1 MVSLRERLAA
11 SDTDAALRLVAEVRP
26 KLFRKVTELR
36 DAHLKGGGELSDR
49 TRDSYAADARRV
61 ACCGGNPLSLAG
73 TAASFRKL
81 RAACLWKTREDLR
94 ECLARADRNRKKG
107 GSGELEALCI
117 YDECLTVL
125 ETRLIELAAMKF
137 EPHTACR
144 REKTHMQ
151 RQKLGRL
158 PKDWIAAVHIRTRSG
173 KYGNAV
179 AVGVLIPVR
188 PEEISNRIRIT
199 MDSTDALVFNI
210 EGSKLRDRGA
220 GIAAHVHGIGQPF
233 RTIKL
238 SAVDQTRQEA
248 FDWLRNQVMAN
259 GGSLIVGKG
268 LTARGMCSAFRA
280 MSRRLFVRSKSPP
293 SFYALRHAA
302 CAELKAAGLDP
313 LEVARGMGHAS
324 ALSQKA
330 YGTTAQGSGGYQV
343 KATASDPVRA
353 SGPCG
358 EVPSQLRHNPKG
370 QNRQSPF
377 QKRKPRP

>member
-1 MVSLRERLAA
+1 MPTGCEKR
-11 SDTDAALRLVAEVRP
+11 
-26 KLFRKVTELR
+26 
-36 DAHLKGGGELSDR
+36 
-49 TRDSYAADARRV
+49 
-61 ACCGGNPLSLAG
+61 
-73 TAASFRKL
+73 
-81 RAACLWKTREDLR
+81 
-94 ECLARADRNRKKG
+94 G

-117 YDECLTVL
+117 YDEHLSFF
-125 ETRLIELAAMKF
+125 EARLKEVAAMKF

-158 PKDWIAAVHIRTRSG
+158 PKDWIAAVHARTRSG

-199 MDSTDALVFNI
+199 MDSTNALVFHV
-210 EGSKLRDRGA
+210 EGSKLRDFGA
-220 GIAAHVHGIGQPF
+220 GIAAHVHGIGQPL
-233 RTIKL
+233 RTITL
-238 SAVDQTRQEA
+238 SAVDHTRQEA
-248 FDWLRNQVMAN
+248 FDWLRNQVRAS

-280 MSRRLFVRSKSPP
+280 MSRRLFDHSKSPP

-313 LEVARGMGHAS
+313 FEVARGMGHAS

-330 YGTTAQGSGGYQV
+330 YGTAAQGSGRYGV

-353 SGPCG
+353 SGLCG
-358 EVPSQLRHNPKG
+358 VLPSQLRNIPKEH
-370 QNRQSPF
+370 NRQSVPP
-377 QKRKPRP
+377 KRKPRP

>member
-1 MVSLRERLAA
+1 M
-11 SDTDAALRLVAEVRP
+11 
-26 KLFRKVTELR
+26 
-36 DAHLKGGGELSDR
+36 
-49 TRDSYAADARRV
+49 
-61 ACCGGNPLSLAG
+61 
-73 TAASFRKL
+73 
-81 RAACLWKTREDLR
+81 
-94 ECLARADRNRKKG
+94 
-107 GSGELEALCI
+107 CI
-117 YDECLTVL
+117 YDENLSQLEARLTG
-125 ETRLIELAAMKF
+125 LAGIKF
-137 EPHTACR
+137 DSGTASR
-144 REKTHMQ
+144 RDKTHMQ

-158 PKDWIAAVHIRTRSG
+158 PKDWIAAIHARTRSG

-199 MDSTDALVFNI
+199 MDPTNALVFNV
-210 EGSKLRDRGA
+210 EGSKIRDMGA
-220 GIAAHVHGIGQPF
+220 GIAAHVLGIGQPS
-233 RTIKL
+233 RTITL
-238 SAVDQTRQEA
+238 SAVDHTRQEA
-248 FDWLRNQVMAN
+248 FDWLRNQAMAS

-280 MSRRLFVRSKSPP
+280 MSRRLFDRSKSPP

-330 YGTTAQGSGGYQV
+330 YGTTAQGSGRYKV
-343 KATASDPVRA
+343 CATASTAVRA

-358 EVPSQLRHNPKG
+358 VPPSQVRHTQKG
-370 QNRQSPF
+370 QHRQLAP